1 MRSAGRDTSAA
12 LLRRILPHSL
22 SLSQPFDMHAAGT
35 SPREGADGP
44 AHEACRLL
52 DAQGAGRRSGVGRA
66 LRSYEAVTSTN
77 DLALAWAA
85 AGAPHGAVAYAERQ
99 TKGRGRMGRAWVA
112 RSGRNLTFSVV
123 LRPTLPP
130 DRWNLITIA
139 ACVAA
144 AEAIDGVAAPLRTQ
158 IKWPNDI
165 LIDDRKCCGMLL
177 ESAGAGQ
184 PSVAARAVVLGVG
197 VNVNEDTLPPEIE
210 GQATSLL
217 LATGRPVRRA
227 HLLVALFDRI
237 DQALR
242 LLEENPLDILK
253 KYMNRMYNL
262 NAPAELRFAHGQ
274 GTVQGIV
281 AGLGE
286 TGGLLL
292 ATDEGVQT
300 FHAGE
305 VTAVR

>member
-1 MRSAGRDTSAA
+1 
-12 LLRRILPHSL
+12 
-22 SLSQPFDMHAAGT
+22 MHAAAT
-35 SPREGADGP
+35 SPREAPDGL
-44 AHEACRLL
+44 AHEACSLL
-52 DAQGAGRRSGVGRA
+52 DAQSGGRRNGVGGA
-66 LRSYEAVTSTN
+66 LRAYDVATSTN

-85 AGAPHGAVAYAERQ
+85 AGAPHGAVVYAEQQ
-99 TKGRGRMGRAWVA
+99 TKGRGRMGRAWTA
-112 RSGRNLTFSVV
+112 RSGRNLTFSVI

-144 AEAIDGVAAPLRTQ
+144 AEAIDGAAAPMRTQ

-184 PSVAARAVVLGVG
+184 SSAAARAVILGVG
-197 VNVNEDTLPPEIE
+197 VNVNEDTLPPAIE
-210 GQATSLL
+210 RQATSLL

-227 HLLVALFDRI
+227 HLLAALL
-237 DQALR
+237 DQLQQTLDA
-242 LLEENPLDILK
+242 LEEDAVAVSK
-253 KYMNRMYNL
+253 QYMRRMHNL
-262 NAPAELRFAHGQ
+262 NAQAELRFARGQ
-274 GTVQGIV
+274 GAARGIV

-300 FHAGE
+300 FHVGE
-305 VTAVR
+305 VTTVQ

>member
-1 MRSAGRDTSAA
+1 
-12 LLRRILPHSL
+12 
-22 SLSQPFDMHAAGT
+22 MHAAGT

-44 AHEACRLL
+44 AHEARRLL
-52 DAQGAGRRSGVGRA
+52 GAQGAGRRSGVGQA
-66 LRSYEAVTSTN
+66 LRSYEAATSTN

-123 LRPTLPP
+123 LRPILPP

-227 HLLVALFDRI
+227 HLLAALFDRI

-274 GTVQGIV
+274 GTVEGIV

-286 TGGLLL
+286 NGGLLL

>member
-1 MRSAGRDTSAA
+1 
-12 LLRRILPHSL
+12 
-22 SLSQPFDMHAAGT
+22 MHAAVT
-35 SPREGADGP
+35 SPREIADGP
-44 AHEACRLL
+44 AHEARSLL
-52 DAQGAGRRSGVGRA
+52 DAQGAGRRSGVGSA
-66 LRSYEAVTSTN
+66 LRSYDAVTSTN

-85 AGAPHGAVAYAERQ
+85 AGAPHGAVVYAERQ
-99 TKGRGRMGRAWVA
+99 TKGRGRMGRSWTA

-123 LRPTLPP
+123 LRPTLSP

-144 AEAIDGVAAPLRTQ
+144 AEAINGAAAPMRTQ

-165 LIDDRKCCGMLL
+165 LIDNRKCCGMLL

-184 PSVAARAVVLGVG
+184 PSVAARSVVLGVG

-227 HLLVALFDRI
+227 PLLAALFDHLEQTL
-237 DQALR
+237 D
-242 LLEENPLDILK
+242 LLEEGALDILQR
-253 KYMNRMYNL
+253 YMNRMYNL
-262 NAPAELRFAHGQ
+262 NAPAELRFACGR
-274 GTVQGIV
+274 GTVRGIV

-292 ATDEGVQT
+292 ATDEGVRT

-305 VTAVR
+305 VTTVR

>member
-1 MRSAGRDTSAA
+1 
-12 LLRRILPHSL
+12 
-22 SLSQPFDMHAAGT
+22 MHAAAT
-35 SPREGADGP
+35 FPREAPDGIVR
-44 AHEACRLL
+44 EVRRLL
-52 DAQGAGRRSGVGRA
+52 HPPGGARRSGVGSVF
-66 LRSYEAVTSTN
+66 RSYDTVTSTN

-85 AGAPHGAVAYAERQ
+85 ADAPHGAVVYAERQ
-99 TKGRGRMGRAWVA
+99 TNGRGRMGRAWTA
-112 RSGRNLTFSVV
+112 RSGRNLTFSVI

-130 DRWNLITIA
+130 DRWNLVTIA

-144 AEAIDGVAAPLRTQ
+144 AEAIDGVAAPLYTQ

-177 ESAGAGQ
+177 ESSGAGQ
-184 PSVAARAVVLGVG
+184 PSVAARAVILGVG
-197 VNVNEDTLPPEIE
+197 VNVNEDTLPSAIE
-210 GQATSLL
+210 RQATSLL

-227 HLLVALFDRI
+227 HLFAALLDRL
-237 DQALR
+237 QHALDG
-242 LLEENPLDILK
+242 LEEDAVAVSK
-253 KYMNRMYNL
+253 QYMRRMYNL
-262 NAPAELRFAHGQ
+262 NAATELRFAHGERV
-274 GTVQGIV
+274 VQGIV

-305 VTAVR
+305 VTTVR